1 MFDNNSYL
9 QVWALCTADRPW
21 VWFKPCC
28 RSDTCIA
35 DQGLGQGPNVVL
47 ELIQKA
53 SLSARSELFL
63 HNLITSSPLLSRILD
78 MEIAGTGTV
87 GQDKLHRVP
96 NASKKDVK
104 KKSTARGTTDVLC

>member
-1 MFDNNSYL
+1 
-9 QVWALCTADRPW
+9 
-21 VWFKPCC
+21 
-28 RSDTCIA
+28 
-35 DQGLGQGPNVVL
+35 
-47 ELIQKA
+47 
-53 SLSARSELFL
+53 LSARSELFL